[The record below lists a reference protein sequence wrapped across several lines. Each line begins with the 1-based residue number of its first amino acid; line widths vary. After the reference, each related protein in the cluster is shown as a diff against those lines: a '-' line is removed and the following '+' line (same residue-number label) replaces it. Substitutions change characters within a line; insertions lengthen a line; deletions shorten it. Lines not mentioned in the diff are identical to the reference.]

1 MATKPKGSRDT
12 VRFEANERVD
22 LGDIQALQDN
32 SRSESRLLTHNFL
45 FGHGDMGLPDKAT
58 GSTFKAIRDF
68 AGGTLDAQAN
78 WAKSGSASPFKVTAP
93 ALGTTVTIE
102 AQWLDSLFVGQPYG
116 GALTGAFA
124 GTQLPSGEAELGT
137 ACGTEG
143 DASQIISLAGKPAGT
158 YGVYVVSNF
167 DPATPGTRI
176 FWNATTTSEDAQA
189 ISTRNVAGWTASVS
203 LISGGPPPPAPSDA
217 HVLIATVLWGGSTV
231 TSSAYAQNL
240 LFEGLLGSTT
250 GTGTGGGF
258 ANGWGQDSSVGADPY
273 GHRSNARLE
282 NGVSCWQDWA
292 AAIRVQLRD
301 IVGDDDGD
309 GVWGWYTEVAKFAGT
324 GGATGLAGEHASL
337 ERARDHID
345 AATDPH
351 GATLTQ
357 TDLVVTDNFDLPNA
371 GGAVS
376 DPAKLPRFSLG
387 STDPGAYT
395 TRRTYTGNDFTDTT
409 SDQHVGGI
417 GSLPGNLDSVT
428 IRGVSGAT
436 AYYNP
441 ANSVNN
447 GRYSLNLNKVFASAA
462 LATNG
467 ALLNSVVLT
476 FLAPQDVASVSS
488 DPSPYLGTIPVS
500 TLMATIRL
508 YRTSYPLAPAAASG
522 SRNSTLLLTELAVP
536 NPAAAQWTPWLL
548 TADENAPCAWALDLS
563 ALPATDLQMDTFNV
577 LSLSVS
583 LPNYKTID
591 SGSSKSKYSFALDS
605 VAIQARERL
614 IHP

>member
-32 SRSESRLLTHNFL
+32 SRSESRLLAHNFL

-68 AGGTLDAQAN
+68 AGGATDAQAN
-78 WAKSGSASPFKVTAP
+78 WAKSGSASPFKVSAP

-176 FWNATTTSEDAQA
+176 FWNATTASEDAQA

-203 LISGGPPPPAPSDA
+203 LISGGAPSDA
-217 HVLIATVLWGGSTV
+217 HVLIATVEWDGAQV
-231 TSSAYAQNL
+231 TSSAYSQNL

-345 AATDPH
+345 AASDPH
-351 GATLTQ
+351 GTTLTQ
-357 TDLVVTDNFDLPNA
+357 DTLIITNRLDLSAATPSDPTGLPFFSLAPSTGYSSRRTIPGTDFVDTTPDLHTGGVGGLPGHVQSATVRTRA
-371 GGAVS
+371 GGV
-376 DPAKLPRFSLG
+376 
-387 STDPGAYT
+387 
-395 TRRTYTGNDFTDTT
+395 
-409 SDQHVGGI
+409 
-417 GSLPGNLDSVT
+417 
-428 IRGVSGAT
+428 

-441 ANSVNN
+441 ANAVNS
-447 GRYSLNLNKVFASAA
+447 GRYSLNLNKLFASSA
-462 LATNG
+462 LAANG
-467 ALLNSVVLT
+467 ALLDAVVLT
-476 FLAPQDVASVSS
+476 FLAPQDIASVST
-488 DPSPYLGTIPVS
+488 DGAPFVTTIPTG
-500 TLMATIRL
+500 TLIATVQIE
-508 YRTSYPLAPAAASG
+508 RTYYPILPTGAAGA
-522 SRNSTLLLTELAVP
+522 RQATTLLPGTQVRP
-536 NPAAAQWTPWLL
+536 NPALTEWQTWSTPLS
-548 TADENAPCAWALDLS
+548 ADSQSAWILDLS
-563 ALPATDLQMDTFNV
+563 AIPTPATSLQMDTFNTLTLNV
-577 LSLSVS
+577 ILW
-583 LPNYKTID
+583 NHYIID
-591 SGSSKSKYSFALDS
+591 SGGAKSQYSFVLDS
-605 VAIQARERL
+605 VAVTAKERL
-614 IHP
+614 LHP